1 MSTLWIGI
9 AVLTLLAIAF
19 VFAPLVRHQRLA
31 KSETV
36 ERQQQNIDIFRER
49 LAELESERDQGTLAA
64 DEFATL
70 KLELERNLLIDAED
84 VPTRS
89 KPLARVGQT
98 QLVTVTLLALMIP
111 AAALG
116 LYNHLGRADD
126 LALALNAPA
135 GQQGQS
141 PQGEQMSLEQAIA
154 GLERE
159 LATNPDNAEGWY
171 LLANTYMSMGNY
183 AGGAKAFRELLQVL
197 PQDAPQ
203 YASVMGQ
210 LAQAL
215 YFAGE
220 TRMTDEVRAQIDATL
235 AIEPTEIAALGLLG
249 IDAFEQQ
256 NFNAAIE
263 HWSKALAGAEGQ
275 AADSLRSGIERAR
288 SELEARGEPVPDI
301 EQAAQAE
308 VKLRVSLSTE
318 LAEQA
323 QPDQVVFIYA
333 RPVGGRMPLAAA
345 RYTVSDLPVE
355 VVLDDSMAMM
365 PQARLS
371 LHDQVE
377 VGARISLSGEPQAS
391 SGDLE
396 SRPLQVSTRQGDE
409 AVTLVIDQVVQ

>member
-9 AVLTLLAIAF
+9 AVLTLIALAC
-19 VFAPLVRHQRLA
+19 VFWPLVRHQQLA
-31 KSETV
+31 KSEATH
-36 ERQQQNIDIFRER
+36 RQQQNIDIFRER
-49 LAELESERDQGTLAA
+49 LAELESEREQGTLAA
-64 DEFATL
+64 EEFATL

-84 VPTRS
+84 MPKRS
-89 KPLARVGQT
+89 KPLARVGQA

-135 GQQGQS
+135 SQGS
-141 PQGEQMSLEQAIA
+141 QGEQMTLEQAVA

-159 LATNPDNAEGWY
+159 LAANPDNAQGWY

-183 AGGAKAFRELLQVL
+183 AGGAEAFRELLQVL

-220 TRMTDEVRAQIDATL
+220 ARMTDEVRAQIDATL
-235 AIEPTEIAALGLLG
+235 AIDPTEIAALGLLG

-256 NFNAAIE
+256 DFNAAIE

-308 VKLRVSLSTE
+308 VKLRVSLSTQ

-377 VGARISLSGEPQAS
+377 VGARISLSGQPQAS

-409 AVTLVIDQVVQ
+409 AVTLIIDQVVQ

>member
-9 AVLTLLAIAF
+9 AVLTLIALAC
-19 VFAPLVRHQRLA
+19 VFWPLVRHQQLA
-31 KSETV
+31 KSEATQ
-36 ERQQQNIDIFRER
+36 RQQQNIDIFRER
-49 LAELESERDQGTLAA
+49 LAELESEREQGTLAA
-64 DEFATL
+64 EEFATL

-84 VPTRS
+84 VPVQS
-89 KPLARVGQT
+89 KPLVRVGQT
-98 QLVTVTLLALMIP
+98 QLVTATLLALMIP

-135 GQQGQS
+135 SQGS
-141 PQGEQMSLEQAIA
+141 QGEQVSLEQAIA

-159 LATNPDNAEGWY
+159 LAANPDNAEGWY

-183 AGGAKAFRELLQVL
+183 AGGAEAFRELLQVL

-220 TRMTDEVRAQIDATL
+220 TRMTNEVRAQIEATL
-235 AIEPTEIAALGLLG
+235 VIDPTEIAALGLLG

-256 NFNAAIE
+256 DFKAAIE

-288 SELEARGEPVPDI
+288 SELEARGESVPEI

-345 RYTVSDLPVE
+345 RYTVSDLPLE
-355 VVLDDSMAMM
+355 VTLDDSMAMM

-396 SRPLQVSTRQGDE
+396 SRALQVSTRQVDE

>member
-19 VFAPLVRHQRLA
+19 VFAPLMRHQRLA
-31 KSETV
+31 KSEAV

-49 LAELESERDQGTLAA
+49 LAELESERAQGTLAEA
-64 DEFATL
+64 EFDQL

-84 VPTRS
+84 VPAQTQPRV
-89 KPLARVGQT
+89 RVGQT

-111 AAALG
+111 AAGLG

-135 GQQGQS
+135 GQGAQQ
-141 PQGEQMSLEQAIA
+141 QMSLEQAIS

-159 LATNPDNAEGWY
+159 LAVNPDNPEGWY
-171 LLANTYMSMGNY
+171 LLANTHMSTGNY
-183 AGGAKAFRELLQVL
+183 AQGARAFRELLQVL
-197 PQDAPQ
+197 PQEAPQ

-215 YFAGE
+215 YFAQE
-220 TRMTDEVRAQIDATL
+220 TRMTDEVRDQINATL
-235 AIEPTEIAALGLLG
+235 AINPNEIAALGLLG
-249 IDAFEQQ
+249 IDAFEQR

-263 HWSKALAGAEGQ
+263 HWSQALVGAEGQ
-275 AADSLRSGIERAR
+275 AAESLRSGIERAR
-288 SELEARGEPVPDI
+288 AELEASGEPLPPL
-301 EQAAQAE
+301 ESAAAAE
-308 VKLRVSLSTE
+308 VKLKVILSDAIGAE
-318 LAEQA
+318 L

-333 RPVGGRMPLAAA
+333 RPIGGRMPLAAA
-345 RYTVSDLPVE
+345 RYSVADLPLE
-355 VVLDDSMAMM
+355 LVLDDSMAMT

-371 LHDQVE
+371 QYERVE
-377 VGARISLSGEPQAS
+377 VGARVSLSGEPQAG

-396 SRPLQVSTRQGDE
+396 SRPLQVSTEPGSE
-409 AVTLVIDQVVQ
+409 TVTLIIDQVVQ